1 MQIKTIEKILS
12 EVKIK
17 LNEIFGNEMIFGFVC
32 GGFSKGYADEN
43 HDVDIFV
50 CLKNDLQIEKEKI
63 YLLWYFD
70 LHKRYGIKPDFD
82 YPGEIVTYKKLI
94 RVLEKLKYLKLTLK
108 IEDILTKKAIIWA
121 DMITSKTAAETGS
134 SLKLLYK
141 LKKEYGKYPNQW
153 KQEVLSL
160 IPKQEKKKWQE
171 KSHLLI
177 MEHFM
182 HYPKHDGK
190 KLEKY
195 YDSIS

>member
-17 LNEIFGNEMIFGFVC
+17 LNEIFGDEMIFGFVC

-50 CLKNDLQIEKEKI
+50 CLKNDLQTEKEKI

-108 IEDILTKKAIIWA
+108 IEDVLTKKAIIWA

-195 YDSIS
+195 YYSIS